1 MKIGYARVSTL
12 HQDLTLQLDAL
23 KAAGCEV
30 IYEET
35 GSGAK
40 YDRPELANALKAL
53 RPGDQ
58 LVVWK
63 LDRLS
68 RSIKDLIS
76 IINDLDAR
84 EVEFT
89 SITDHIETSTP
100 SGKLMFHIFGALA
113 EFERNLIRERTTAG
127 LKVARARGKLGGR
140 KKKLTKHQ
148 VEMAKTLLDK
158 PDNTLS
164 VQEVAE
170 QFNVSRATLFRELSL
185 LKSHGD

>member
-23 KAAGCEV
+23 KAAGCEI

-58 LVVWK
+58 LIVWK

-76 IINDLDAR
+76 IINDLDAKQ
-84 EVEFT
+84 VEFT
-89 SITDHIETSTP
+89 SITDNIETSTP

-127 LKVARARGKLGGR
+127 LKAARARGRLGGR
-140 KKKLTKHQ
+140 KRKLTAHQ
-148 VEMAKTLLDK
+148 IEMAKSLLDK
-158 PDNTLS
+158 PNNTLT
-164 VQEVAE
+164 VQEVAK
-170 QFNVSRATLFRELSL
+170 QLNVSRATLFRALSKKD
-185 LKSHGD
+185 KSV

>member
-23 KAAGCEV
+23 KAAGCEI

-35 GSGAK
+35 GSGAN

-76 IINDLDAR
+76 IINDLDNR
-84 EVEFT
+84 QVEFT
-89 SITDHIETSTP
+89 SITDNIETSTP

-113 EFERNLIRERTTAG
+113 EFERNLIRERTSAG
-127 LKVARARGKLGGR
+127 LKAARARGKLGGR
-140 KKKLTKHQ
+140 KRKLTSHQ
-148 VEMAKTLLDK
+148 IEMAKSLLDR
-158 PDNTLS
+158 PDNKLT
-164 VQEVAE
+164 VEEVAK
-170 QFNVSRATLFRELSL
+170 QLSVSRATLFRA
-185 LKSHGD
+185 LKGI